1 MCVRHQVDKS
11 HFFSVPISFS
21 LSTMICEPQM
31 TKRAVVDELPSF
43 KMSNSEEGKE
53 KRSFPKLFR
62 SQHQLNRWLIFSCS
76 IVKYAPPYLFSA

>member
-1 MCVRHQVDKS
+1 MCVRHQVDKKNKS

-31 TKRAVVDELPSF
+31 TKRAVVNELPSF

-53 KRSFPKLFR
+53 KRSFPKAF
-62 SQHQLNRWLIFSCS
+62 
-76 IVKYAPPYLFSA
+76 